1 MRLFPAAAVVLAL
14 AASPL
19 VLVQTTS
26 SQTTTPAPGGSAQPQ
41 WYSHQAGEMRASK
54 LIGTR
59 VNNEAGE
66 RIGEVNEIVLSK
78 DGKVAAVIIGV
89 GGFLGMG
96 EHEVAVKFESLRL
109 TQDAN
114 NNTIVAMS
122 ATKDSLKAA
131 PEWRWSGE
139 GAAPRARGRRQQ
151 TSRRNSAQVGIDRAE
166 ARPNHRLCGATW
178 NPELGG
184 DVPSTTV
191 FANS

>member
-1 MRLFPAAAVVLAL
+1 MRLLPAAAVALAL

-19 VLVQTTS
+19 VLVQATS
-26 SQTTTPAPGGSAQPQ
+26 SQTTAPAPGGSAQPQ
-41 WYSHQAGEMRASK
+41 WYSHQGGEMRASK

-78 DGKVAAVIIGV
+78 DGKVAAVVIGV

-96 EHEVAVKFESLRL
+96 EHEVAVKFDTLRL

-114 NNTIVAMS
+114 NNTVVAMS

-131 PEWRWSGE
+131 PEWRWS
-139 GAAPRARGRRQQ
+139 R
-151 TSRRNSAQVGIDRAE
+151 
-166 ARPNHRLCGATW
+166 
-178 NPELGG
+178 
-184 DVPSTTV
+184 
-191 FANS
+191 

>member
-1 MRLFPAAAVVLAL
+1 MRLLPAAAVALAL

-26 SQTTTPAPGGSAQPQ
+26 SQTTAPAPGGSAQPQ
-41 WYSHQAGEMRASK
+41 WYSRQGGEMRASK

-66 RIGEVNEIVLSK
+66 RIGEVNKIVLSK
-78 DGKVAAVIIGV
+78 DGKVAAVVVGV

-96 EHEVAVKFESLRL
+96 EHEVAVKFESLRR

-114 NNTIVAMS
+114 NNTVVAMS

-131 PEWRWSGE
+131 PEWRWS
-139 GAAPRARGRRQQ
+139 R
-151 TSRRNSAQVGIDRAE
+151 
-166 ARPNHRLCGATW
+166 
-178 NPELGG
+178 
-184 DVPSTTV
+184 
-191 FANS
+191 

>member
-1 MRLFPAAAVVLAL
+1 
-14 AASPL
+14 
-19 VLVQTTS
+19 
-26 SQTTTPAPGGSAQPQ
+26 
-41 WYSHQAGEMRASK
+41 MRASK

-66 RIGEVNEIVLSK
+66 RMGEVNEIVLSK

>member
-1 MRLFPAAAVVLAL
+1 MRLLPAAAVVLVL

-66 RIGEVNEIVLSK
+66 RIGEVNEIVLAK
-78 DGKVAAVIIGV
+78 DGKVAAVVIGV

-114 NNTIVAMS
+114 NNTVVALS

-131 PEWRWSGE
+131 PEWRWS
-139 GAAPRARGRRQQ
+139 R
-151 TSRRNSAQVGIDRAE
+151 
-166 ARPNHRLCGATW
+166 
-178 NPELGG
+178 
-184 DVPSTTV
+184 
-191 FANS
+191 

>member
-1 MRLFPAAAVVLAL
+1 MRLLPAAAVLLVL

-26 SQTTTPAPGGSAQPQ
+26 SQTTASAPGGSAQPQ
-41 WYSHQAGEMRASK
+41 WYSGQGGEMRASK

-66 RIGEVNEIVLSK
+66 RIGEVNKIVLSK
-78 DGKVAAVIIGV
+78 DGKVAAVVVGV

-96 EHEVAVKFESLRL
+96 EHEVAVKFESLRR

-114 NNTIVAMS
+114 NNTVVAMS

-131 PEWRWSGE
+131 PEWRWS
-139 GAAPRARGRRQQ
+139 R
-151 TSRRNSAQVGIDRAE
+151 
-166 ARPNHRLCGATW
+166 
-178 NPELGG
+178 
-184 DVPSTTV
+184 
-191 FANS
+191 

>member
-1 MRLFPAAAVVLAL
+1 M
-14 AASPL
+14 
-19 VLVQTTS
+19 
-26 SQTTTPAPGGSAQPQ
+26 G
-41 WYSHQAGEMRASK
+41 ASK

-78 DGKVAAVIIGV
+78 GGKVAAVVIGV

-114 NNTIVAMS
+114 NNTVVALS

-131 PEWRWSGE
+131 PEWRWS
-139 GAAPRARGRRQQ
+139 R
-151 TSRRNSAQVGIDRAE
+151 
-166 ARPNHRLCGATW
+166 
-178 NPELGG
+178 
-184 DVPSTTV
+184 
-191 FANS
+191 